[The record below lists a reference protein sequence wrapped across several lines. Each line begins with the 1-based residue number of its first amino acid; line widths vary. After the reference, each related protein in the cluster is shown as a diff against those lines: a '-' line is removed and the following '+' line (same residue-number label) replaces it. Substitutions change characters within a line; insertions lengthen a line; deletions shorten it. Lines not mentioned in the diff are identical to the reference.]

1 MVLIDAI
8 VYKSSP
14 NVKNGNVLVTAQG
27 LPISSRPKAGDKANT
42 FTGQDKLLNTTAIV
56 TNKTNRKMR
65 RRKIVQVCISF
76 SDGILRAIT
85 AYQHYK

>member
-8 VYKSSP
+8 VQKFTKREEWECACCSP
-14 NVKNGNVLVTAQG
+14 RTSY
-27 LPISSRPKAGDKANT
+27 SSRPKAGDKANT

>member
-14 NVKNGNVLVTAQG
+14 NVKNGNVLVAAQG

-65 RRKIVQVCISF
+65 RRKIVSLHQFFRWNIEGYNSISA
-76 SDGILRAIT
+76 L
-85 AYQHYK
+85 